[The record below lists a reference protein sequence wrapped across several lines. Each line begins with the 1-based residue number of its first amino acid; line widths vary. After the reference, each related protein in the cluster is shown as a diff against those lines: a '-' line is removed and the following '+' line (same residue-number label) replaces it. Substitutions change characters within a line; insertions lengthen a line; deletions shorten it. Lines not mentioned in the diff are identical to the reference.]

1 MNSGRKARNIKTN
14 KLPLEIT
21 GEKVDRPKRNL
32 KETNQ
37 KLITSIR
44 QAILSS
50 NTEELGALLDSAT
63 EEPIQV
69 DFGGVSGSFKLERI
83 DLRKIHII
91 GMTLNEKHELTE
103 IKFGALTNCRFTN
116 TTLTGC
122 TFHGT
127 TKEMVLVNCK
137 GEGNS
142 FTGEHFNLEMTNI
155 CRAFFRQPV
164 SPHRAAGDKQFGS
177 VKPSFGESAKCPFAI
192 WNGDFVDVNLQNVS
206 LGGCHLIQTKLSG
219 VFSGVDLSSS
229 VISGLQM
236 TSGESGSILID
247 RSTLING
254 QSEVPAFCSVDQR
267 RLIIRNRRA
276 WHRHQLPVARR
287 LIEVYL
293 EIFLWLVDYGYQSV
307 RLVVFV
313 VGTFF
318 TFSEIYSM
326 PLMQVSVNAEKALS
340 ESIIRPDSVESLV
353 APRTQCYLSS
363 LSLMTTFGLIDMKIS
378 TNPDFIVRNHLIV
391 GLHLLLA
398 SFLFPAIVAKMLSF
412 LEDDVASF

>member
-219 VFSGVDLSSS
+219 VFSG
-229 VISGLQM
+229 
-236 TSGESGSILID
+236 
-247 RSTLING
+247 
-254 QSEVPAFCSVDQR
+254 
-267 RLIIRNRRA
+267 
-276 WHRHQLPVARR
+276 
-287 LIEVYL
+287 
-293 EIFLWLVDYGYQSV
+293 
-307 RLVVFV
+307 
-313 VGTFF
+313 
-318 TFSEIYSM
+318 
-326 PLMQVSVNAEKALS
+326 
-340 ESIIRPDSVESLV
+340 
-353 APRTQCYLSS
+353 
-363 LSLMTTFGLIDMKIS
+363 
-378 TNPDFIVRNHLIV
+378 
-391 GLHLLLA
+391 
-398 SFLFPAIVAKMLSF
+398 
-412 LEDDVASF
+412 